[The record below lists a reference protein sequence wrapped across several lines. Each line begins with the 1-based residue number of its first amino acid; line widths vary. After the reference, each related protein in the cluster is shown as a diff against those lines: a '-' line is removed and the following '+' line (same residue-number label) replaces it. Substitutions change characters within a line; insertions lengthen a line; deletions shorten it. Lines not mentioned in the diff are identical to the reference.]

1 MIRIYESKKK
11 TSENRMAPRAY
22 YVPGGV
28 SERTDLCGTW
38 RFAYF
43 EYGAEPDAS
52 VESWESITVPSCWQ
66 AEGFGDVNYTNINYP
81 FPCDPPYVPDDNPAG
96 IYERDFEI
104 ASLWGKV
111 YLELEGVSSC
121 AFVYVNGTY
130 AGFTEGS
137 RLRAEFDITAFAVKG
152 TNRIRVSVMKWSAGS
167 YLEDQDCLRYSGIF
181 REIYILQRPE
191 GHITDIEII
200 QDKNSAEFRI
210 DGAAEIS
217 IYAGGTRLCGGE
229 FKDSFVFRPDVPV
242 RWNAEQ
248 PFLYRAEIERC
259 GERIPLDFGLRELSV
274 SEDNALL
281 LNGMPIKLHG
291 INRHDT
297 HPLKGWA
304 VSKEDIIRDLELMKS
319 MNINCI
325 RTSHYPPHPLMAQ
338 LCDRMGF
345 YLILETDLETHGFL
359 TRNPGTDADYDC
371 GSRDWPC
378 ADPEWKD
385 EFTDRI
391 RRAVET
397 FKNNPS
403 VIMWSM
409 GNESGCGENTL
420 AMMKW
425 VRSRDP
431 SRLIHSE
438 DASRMQSPEER
449 AACGPDV
456 YSRMYSSLRELEG
469 FAEDG
474 SIDMPV
480 FLCEYSH
487 SMGNGPGD
495 VWDYCELFRKYPKLI
510 GGCVWEWADHGLF
523 RDGDLRY
530 GGDFSGE
537 LTHDGNFC
545 CDGAVFADRS
555 FKSGSYEI
563 KAAYQ
568 PMRTSFA
575 DGVLTV
581 ENLYS
586 FRDFSGY
593 TLVLE
598 TFLDGVSET
607 VSRVPVHIPA
617 GGRESFPVECRKDV
631 SPELGYYLNVTLT
644 DRETGETV
652 ASEQHLIA
660 LPPVRSGGHGEPVYG
675 EDTGGEIVFR
685 GNGFRYAF
693 SKKHGHFTSIEVRG
707 AEQLAGD
714 VRFTAFRALT
724 DNDAAMRDIWKTGNG
739 CLGDNLDRQFSK
751 VYSVRMRN
759 GAAVAEAS
767 LAGVSRTPFFRY
779 IEEVRVFADGC
790 ISVTVNGDF
799 TRDGWYL
806 PRLGFELLLPGGSSG
821 FEYYGRGPLE
831 CYCDMCHQSSVGL
844 YRSSASGEYVNY
856 PRPQEHGNH
865 TETRRL
871 RIGAL
876 EFGSEEGFDFSVSE
890 YSAEE
895 LDRAGH
901 PGELRR
907 DGLVHLRIDCGCS
920 GIGSSSCGPALPER
934 YRFSGKNVHFE
945 LLIRPCPAQTE

>member
-1 MIRIYESKKK
+1 MP
-11 TSENRMAPRAY
+11 PRAY
-22 YVPGGV
+22 YVPGGI
-28 SERTDLCGTW
+28 SEMTDLCGIW

-43 EYGAEPDAS
+43 DEGAEPDAA
-52 VESWESITVPSCWQ
+52 VESWGSITVPSCWQ

-81 FPCDPPYVPDDNPAG
+81 FPCDPPFVPDENPAG
-96 IYERDFEI
+96 IYEREFEI
-104 ASLWGKV
+104 KSLWGKV

-121 AFVYVNGTY
+121 AFIYLNGTY

-137 RLRAEFDITAFAVKG
+137 RLRAEFDVTALAVKG
-152 TNRIRVSVMKWSAGS
+152 TNRIRIAVMKWCAGS
-167 YLEDQDCLRYSGIF
+167 YLEDQDCLRYSGLF
-181 REIYILQRPE
+181 REVYVLQRPL
-191 GHITDIEII
+191 GHITDIEIL
-200 QDKNSAEFRI
+200 QDKNCAEFRI

-217 IYAGGTRLCGGE
+217 IYSGENRLCGGE
-229 FKDSFVFRPDVPV
+229 FTDRYVFRPDVPV

-248 PFLYRAEIERC
+248 PSLYRAEIVRC
-259 GERIPLDFGLRELSV
+259 GERISLYFGLRELTV
-274 SEDNALL
+274 SKDNALL
-281 LNGMPIKLHG
+281 LNGTPIKLHG

-297 HPLKGWA
+297 DPRKGWA
-304 VSKEDIIRDLELMKS
+304 VSKEDITRDLELMRS

-325 RTSHYPPHPLMAQ
+325 RTSHYPPHPVLAQ

-345 YLILETDLETHGFL
+345 YLILETDLETHGFI

-371 GSRDWPC
+371 GNTDWPC

-420 AMMKW
+420 SMMKW

-438 DASRMQSPEER
+438 DASRMQSSEER
-449 AACGPDV
+449 SAEGPDL
-456 YSRMYSSLRELEG
+456 YSRMYSSLEELEK
-469 FAEDG
+469 FAADA
-474 SIDMPV
+474 SINMPV

-495 VWDYCELFRKYPKLI
+495 VWDYCEMFRKYPKLI

-530 GGDFSGE
+530 GGDFRGE

-568 PMRTSFA
+568 PMRTTFA
-575 DGVLTV
+575 GGVLTV

-598 TFLDGVSET
+598 TFLDGVIET
-607 VSRVPVHIPA
+607 ERRIPLRIPA
-617 GGRESFPVECRKDV
+617 GGKESFEAGCRRDV
-631 SPELGYYLNVTLT
+631 SPELGYYLNVSLV
-644 DRETGETV
+644 DGETGETV
-652 ASEQHLIA
+652 ASEQHA
-660 LPPVRSGGHGEPVYG
+660 LAMPSGGIGNCGDMIRGE
-675 EDTGGEIVFR
+675 EAGGEIVFR
-685 GNGFRYAF
+685 GNGFRYTF
-693 SKKHGHFTSIEVRG
+693 SKKKGHFTGLEIGG
-707 AEQLAGD
+707 AEQLAGNT
-714 VRFTAFRALT
+714 RITAFRALT
-724 DNDAAMRDIWKTGNG
+724 DNDTAMKDRWKSGDG
-739 CLGDNLDRQFSK
+739 CLGDNLNKQFSK
-751 VYSVRMRN
+751 VYSVRTHD
-759 GAAVAEAS
+759 GAVISEAS

-779 IEEVRVFADGC
+779 TEEVRVFADGT
-790 ISVTVNGDF
+790 ISVSVNGDS
-799 TRDGWYL
+799 TREGSYL
-806 PRLGFELLLPGGSSG
+806 PRLGFELLLPGTSSR
-821 FEYYGRGPLE
+821 FEYYGRGPLD
-831 CYCDMCHQSSVGL
+831 CYRDMCHHSSVGL

-865 TETRRL
+865 TETRML

-876 EFGSEEGFDFSVSE
+876 EFVSDEGFEFSVSE

-901 PGELRR
+901 PGELRS
-907 DGLVHLRIDCGCS
+907 DGLVHLRIDCGSS

-934 YRFSGKNVHFE
+934 YRFYGKDVRFE
-945 LLIRPCPAQTE
+945 FRIRPFQDKLSK